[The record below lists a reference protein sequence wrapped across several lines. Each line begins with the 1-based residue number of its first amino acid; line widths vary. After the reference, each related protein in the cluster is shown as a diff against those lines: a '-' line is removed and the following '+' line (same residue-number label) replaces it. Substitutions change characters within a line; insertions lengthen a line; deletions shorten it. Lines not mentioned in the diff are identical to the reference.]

1 MVRRSSDFSGRIL
14 LMTIKEQIEQDIK
27 QAMLAGDKTLT
38 TTLRTVKSAA
48 LNLEVANGSREQ
60 GLTDEQYTDLLTK
73 EAKKRQE
80 SADMYTQGN
89 RPDSAQAELLEK
101 AIIEKYL
108 PAQLSDVDL
117 SALVTQV
124 IEELGVSGPQA
135 MGQVIGEVK
144 KRSAGQADGGRIASL
159 VKAGLA

>member
-1 MVRRSSDFSGRIL
+1 MVRRTGAVSDKIL
-14 LMTIKEQIEQDIK
+14 VMTIKEQIEQDIK

-38 TTLRTVKSAA
+38 TTLRTIKSAA

-60 GLTDEQYTDLLTK
+60 GLTDEQYTDLLAK

-89 RPDSAQAELLEK
+89 RPDSAQAELAEK

-108 PAQLSDVDL
+108 PVQLSNEDL
-117 SALVTQV
+117 STLVAQV
-124 IEELGVSGPQA
+124 IKELGATGPQA
-135 MGQVIGEVK
+135 MGQVISEVK
-144 KRSAGQADGGRIASL
+144 KRSAGQADGGRIATL
-159 VKAGLA
+159 VKAGLV